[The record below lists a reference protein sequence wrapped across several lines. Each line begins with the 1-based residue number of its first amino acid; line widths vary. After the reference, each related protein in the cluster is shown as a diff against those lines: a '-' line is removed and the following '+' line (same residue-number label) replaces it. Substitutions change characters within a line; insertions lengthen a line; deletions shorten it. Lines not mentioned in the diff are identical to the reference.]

1 MLRGY
6 VLRVVAIVKRIG
18 CVQRHVFITIVVE
31 RFAFVRS
38 HTYVVFCDDMS
49 VHSSAAV
56 VRGRTRR
63 AQAVR
68 MRCELERLDSSA
80 LRRRMEVI
88 RPRARSNCRL
98 VCFSR
103 LIAVL
108 FWSLLMTMT
117 IAVGVMRCSSTT
129 AAERAPSA
137 TSTTITA
144 HTRSDHKRTNE

>member
-38 HTYVVFCDDMS
+38 HTYVVFCD
-49 VHSSAAV
+49 VRTLVGGRSSWSNPASAS
-56 VRGRTRR
+56 RSHAMR
-63 AQAVR
+63 AGAPRFV
-68 MRCELERLDSSA
+68 CAPTTNGGHPS
-80 LRRRMEVI
+80 
-88 RPRARSNCRL
+88 RARSNCRL